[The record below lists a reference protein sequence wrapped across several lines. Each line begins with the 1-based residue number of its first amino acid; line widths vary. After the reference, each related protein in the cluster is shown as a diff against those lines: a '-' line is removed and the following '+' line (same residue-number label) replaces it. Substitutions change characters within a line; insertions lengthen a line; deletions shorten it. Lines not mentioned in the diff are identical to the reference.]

1 MCDQR
6 DVLMDYLF
14 DEATPAAREQMER
27 HLETCEACRTEIR
40 QFRQVRQDLLAWE
53 VPEYTSVFTPF
64 APVQTVPW
72 YRQVPAWT
80 MAAAA
85 SVMFVL
91 GTAGGFLAQSMMAP
105 RAEATT
111 AANPAVPPPPAASR
125 AVFEAQTGLD
135 EATVRQLIAGSV
147 ADVEGRL
154 MTRVS
159 QRTPGLDPKIREA
172 ILGDAAVLVRDSH
185 AQQWDLLE
193 RFVNEV
199 QRERARE
206 RRDYEQVV
214 GNLRDQVTGLQT
226 TVNFLVQQQN
236 AKGQQQ

>member
-6 DVLMDYLF
+6 EVLMDYLF
-14 DEATPAAREQMER
+14 DEATPAARAQMER
-27 HLETCEACRTEIR
+27 HLETCDACRTEIR

-53 VPEYTSVFTPF
+53 VPAYTSVFTPF
-64 APVQTVPW
+64 APAEVRPW

-91 GTAGGFLAQSMMAP
+91 GTAGGFAAQSLMGA
-105 RAEATT
+105 RVVATP
-111 AANPAVPPPPAASR
+111 AANPAVPPPPVA
-125 AVFEAQTGLD
+125 AQTSSTLGLD
-135 EATVRQLIAGSV
+135 EAAVRQLIAGSV

-159 QRTPGLDPKIREA
+159 QRAPGLDPKIREA

-193 RFVNEV
+193 RYVNEV

-206 RRDYEQVV
+206 RRDYEQTV
-214 GNLRDQVTGLQT
+214 GNLRDRVAGLEQT
-226 TVNFLVQQQN
+226 VVNLLQQGS
-236 AKGQQQ
+236 KGQQQ

>member
-6 DVLMDYLF
+6 EVLMDYLF
-14 DEATPAAREQMER
+14 DEASPAVRQQVEH
-27 HLETCEACRTEIR
+27 HLETCDACRTEIR
-40 QFRQVRQDLLAWE
+40 QFRQVRQDLLAWD

-64 APVQTVPW
+64 APAEVRPW

-91 GTAGGFLAQSMMAP
+91 GTAGGFAAQSLMGT
-105 RAEATT
+105 RVTT
-111 AANPAVPPPPAASR
+111 AAANPAVPPPPVTAMAP
-125 AVFEAQTGLD
+125 AGDMGLD

-159 QRTPGLDPKIREA
+159 QRAPGLDPKIREA

-193 RFVNEV
+193 RYVNEV

-206 RRDYEQVV
+206 RRDYEQTV
-214 GNLRDQVTGLQT
+214 GNLRDRVAGLEQT
-226 TVNFLVQQQN
+226 VVNLLQQGS
-236 AKGQQQ
+236 KGQQQ

>member
-6 DVLMDYLF
+6 EVLMDYLF
-14 DEATPAAREQMER
+14 DEASPAVRQQMER
-27 HLETCEACRTEIR
+27 HLETCDACRTEVR

-91 GTAGGFLAQSMMAP
+91 GTAGGFAAQSMMTTQP
-105 RAEATT
+105 VATT
-111 AANPAVPPPPAASR
+111 AANAAVPPPPVSS
-125 AVFEAQTGLD
+125 QDSGLD
-135 EATVRQLIAGSV
+135 EATVRRLIAGSV

-154 MTRVS
+154 LTQVS
-159 QRTPGLDPKIREA
+159 LRTPGLDPKIREA

-193 RFVNEV
+193 RYVNEV

-206 RRDYEQVV
+206 RRDYEQTL
-214 GNLRDQVTGLQT
+214 GNLRDQVAGLQT
-226 TVNFLVQQQN
+226 TVNYLVQQQN
-236 AKGQQQ
+236 TKGQQQ